1 MYPCRCSKNSI
12 SCIATRVSGLRV
24 FGYLGLFKNEPLWND
39 HLQMGLNLEV
49 AMRWVV
55 GTELFW
61 QNETVTKASKYIC
74 IIIYI
79 RFFFHFYMLFL
90 IYLYLILYTY
100 INLYLYKYIY
110 ISILIYIYTYICCAW
125 LYGTRFCYC
134 LDESLCP
141 KFLDN
146 GQQHMHLLHL
156 LWAFWPHLSL
166 RHFS

>member
-1 MYPCRCSKNSI
+1 MQQKLYFLHSDPRFGSEGFWILGFVQERTTLKRPLTNGAEPWSGYEMGSWDRTVLTKWNCDQSLQIHMYN
-12 SCIATRVSGLRV
+12 
-24 FGYLGLFKNEPLWND
+24 
-39 HLQMGLNLEV
+39 
-49 AMRWVV
+49 
-55 GTELFW
+55 
-61 QNETVTKASKYIC
+61 YIHT
-74 IIIYI
+74 
-79 RFFFHFYMLFL
+79 FFFHFYMLFL

-110 ISILIYIYTYICCAW
+110 IYIYFDIYIYTYICCAW